1 MTAVHSAHCRC
12 QKISAAECD
21 EPAGAV
27 SVNGMTPDRAEAAV
41 RALLGALG
49 VPPGGHTV
57 RTPER
62 VAAAWRHMLRGYGLD
77 PRRHLRVTFPGVP
90 AAPLVC
96 QAGLRVTS
104 TCAHHLLPITGWA
117 TVAYRPRAGAP
128 IVGLSKL
135 ARVLEEYAARATVQ
149 EVLGDEVARALAEEL
164 DAEGAACVITA
175 EHGCMTLRGVQQHA
189 ARTTTVSLAGEWAEG
204 PRGQVIPD
212 VEHVLADHRAS
223 GHG

>member
-1 MTAVHSAHCRC
+1 MTAVHGPHCRC
-12 QKISAAECD
+12 PKIPAAEC
-21 EPAGAV
+21 AGANGVV

-41 RALLGALG
+41 RALLAALG
-49 VPPGGHTV
+49 VPDTEHTK

-62 VAAAWRHMLRGYGLD
+62 VAVAWRHMLRGYQLD
-77 PRRHLRVTFPGVP
+77 PRRHLAVTFPGAVN
-90 AAPLVC
+90 APLVC

-117 TVAYRPRAGAP
+117 TVAYRPRSGAP

-149 EVLGDEVARALAEEL
+149 EWIGDAVARALAEEL
-164 DAEGAACVITA
+164 DTEGAACVITA
-175 EHGCMTLRGVQQHA
+175 EHGCMTLRGVTQHA

-212 VEHVLADHRAS
+212 VEHVLADHRAAC
-223 GHG
+223 HG